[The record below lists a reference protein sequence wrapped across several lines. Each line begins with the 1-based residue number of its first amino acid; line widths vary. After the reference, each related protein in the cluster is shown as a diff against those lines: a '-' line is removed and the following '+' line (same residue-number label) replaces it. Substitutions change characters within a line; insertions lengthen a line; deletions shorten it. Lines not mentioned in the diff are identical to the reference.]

1 MILNYLLIALRNA
14 WRNKVY
20 FLINLLGLA
29 IGITSSIIILLFVL
43 DELSYDRHNEHFRD
57 IYRICIRG
65 KIQGT
70 EIEAALSN
78 APLGATIKNDF
89 PEVLEATRLYTFDG
103 DPVVGFDNRVFIE
116 EEFYYADSTFFNVF
130 TAPVVYG
137 DPSDMLRRPNT
148 LVLTQEISRKY
159 FGDED
164 PVGKMLLVGENE
176 TPYEITGV
184 VKGFPENSH
193 FTFNMLG
200 SMTSIYYA
208 DVTRWLGN
216 NNYTY
221 IRLEEATDPDV
232 PESKFAELVAM
243 HMGAELEEIL
253 GLTME
258 EFFASGNTY
267 GYFLQPLK
275 NIHLESDLQFEINP
289 GGSKSSVIMFSV
301 IAVFLII
308 IASINFMNL
317 ATASAARR
325 ATEVGIRK
333 VAGADK
339 KRLIAQFLSESLL
352 ITIFSLVLAVVL
364 VELFLPAFNN
374 LSGKELSLN
383 SIGGLKLA
391 GGLLLIAVFVG
402 FFSGSYPA
410 FFLSSFKPVDVLKS
424 GAMRGSRGA
433 GLRKVLVTFQ
443 FIVTIVLFICTMI
456 VNGQMKYL
464 QVKDLGFKK
473 ENLIVIDR
481 IHVLDEQVESFRQE
495 LLKNPAILDASF
507 SSAAPGGLIG
517 DNAYLPE
524 GASSDETHAINNLW
538 TDSYFY
544 DTYQLELVEGRWFQE
559 GSSSDSV
566 SLILNEAA
574 VKAFNFEDPLSKRL
588 FTQFGDDTQTPGQII
603 GVVKDFHF
611 QSLHQ
616 EVRPLIIQF
625 VQGNRYKLNVRI
637 TGLETAKT
645 LEYIEKTWTS
655 FKEQQPIH
663 MSFLDEDLAALYD
676 NDEKA
681 ATVFSIFSVLAIFIA
696 ALGLLGLA
704 SFSAAQRT
712 KEVGIRKAMGASIP
726 IVLYTLSREFIWL
739 ILIATVAAWPLGYFI
754 MKDWLQ
760 DFPARIQLDPMV
772 FVISSLL
779 AFFIAAITVLL
790 RIYQA
795 ASMNP
800 VSSLRY
806 E

>member
-29 IGITSSIIILLFVL
+29 IGISSSIIILLFVL
-43 DELSYDRHNEHFRD
+43 DELSYDRHNEHFND

-78 APLGATIKNDF
+78 APIGSTIKADF
-89 PEVLEATRLYTFDG
+89 PEVKEASRLYTFDG
-103 DPVVGFDNRVFIE
+103 DPVVRFEDQVFIE
-116 EEFYYADSTFFNVF
+116 EDFYYADSTFFNVF
-130 TAPVVYG
+130 TAPVIFG
-137 DPSDMLRRPNT
+137 DPSDMLKRPNT
-148 LVLTQEISRKY
+148 LVLTHEISRKY
-159 FGDED
+159 FGEAD
-164 PVGKMLLVGENE
+164 PVGKMLLVGERE
-176 TPYEITGV
+176 EPYEISGV

-200 SMTSIYYA
+200 SMTSIRHA

-216 NNYTY
+216 INYTY
-221 IRLEEATDPDV
+221 IRLEEGSDPDV
-232 PESKFAELVAM
+232 PESKFADLVAM

-253 GLTME
+253 GLTIE

-267 GYFLQPLK
+267 GYYLQALK
-275 NIHLESDLQFEINP
+275 DIHLESDLQFEINP

-301 IAVFLII
+301 IAIFLII

-317 ATASAARR
+317 ATASGARR

-333 VAGADK
+333 VAGAEK
-339 KRLIAQFLSESLL
+339 KRLIGQFLSESFL
-352 ITIFSLVLAVVL
+352 ITILSLVLAVVL
-364 VELFLPAFNN
+364 VELFLPAFNS
-374 LSGKELSLN
+374 LSGKELTLN
-383 SIGGLKLA
+383 SIGGLRLSI
-391 GGLLLIAVFVG
+391 GLLFIAIFVG
-402 FFSGSYPA
+402 FFAGSYPA
-410 FFLSSFKPVDVLKS
+410 IFLSSFKPVDVLKS

-456 VNGQMKYL
+456 VNGQMRYL
-464 QVKDLGFKK
+464 QVKDLGFDK
-473 ENLIVIDR
+473 ENLVIIDR
-481 IHVLDEQVESFRQE
+481 IYVLDDNLEAFRQE

-524 GASSDETHAINNLW
+524 GAASDETHAINNIW
-538 TDSYFY
+538 TDSYFHK
-544 DTYQLELVEGRWFQE
+544 TYRLELVEGRWFE
-559 GSSSDSV
+559 KASSSDSV
-566 SLILNEAA
+566 SLIINEAA
-574 VKAFNFEDPLSKRL
+574 VKAFSFEDPLSNRL
-588 FTQFGDDTQTPGQII
+588 YTQFGDNTHIPGRII

-616 EVRPLIIQF
+616 EVRPLVIQY
-625 VQGNRYKLNVRI
+625 VNGNQYQLSVRI
-637 TGLETAKT
+637 SGFETART
-645 LEYIEKTWTS
+645 VEYIEKTWSS

-681 ATVFSIFSVLAIFIA
+681 STVFSIFSVLAIFVA

-726 IVLYTLSREFIWL
+726 SVLYTLSREFIWL

-760 DFPARIQLDPMV
+760 DFPIRIQLDPIV